1 MPAHLTLFHAVPEEH
16 EARLRADLAA
26 ACAARGPVALWF
38 DRVLAF
44 SRGVAFGADAPGLV
58 AVRAGLARAWEPWLS
73 DQDRRPLRPHVTVQ
87 NKVAP
92 EVAQALHARLAREF
106 APFAARAVG
115 LELWRYRGG
124 RWDPAGRSTFRS

>member
-16 EARLRADLAA
+16 ETRLRADVEA

-58 AVRAGLARAWEPWLS
+58 AVRAGLARAWAPWLS
-73 DQDRRPLRPHVTVQ
+73 DQDRRAFRPHVTVQ

-92 EVAQALHARLAREF
+92 PAAQALHARLSRDF

-115 LELWRYRGG
+115 LELWRFRTG
-124 RWDPAGRSTFRS
+124 RWEPAGRAPFRS